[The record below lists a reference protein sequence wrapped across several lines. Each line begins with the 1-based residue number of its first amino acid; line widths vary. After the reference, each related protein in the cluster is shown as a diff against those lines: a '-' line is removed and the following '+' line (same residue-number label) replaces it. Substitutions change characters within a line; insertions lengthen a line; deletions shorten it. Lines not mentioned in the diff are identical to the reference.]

1 MIANQAGMKE
11 IIIMTKTEAQTE
23 NEIFKKAIEKLR
35 KEGLIV
41 DAVGPNGIQTMLTAK
56 GFDQHRLLSLFIQDD
71 GVNPNVI
78 QNEKPKKS
86 GQEKMDSAIK
96 TMVQVGAGISQLMQ
110 GLGNMAGDPV
120 KMDMSQ
126 AGIDLGQGGTKKSKR
141 TYKTKKKRKTRR

>member
-1 MIANQAGMKE
+1 MAIEDYEKE
-11 IIIMTKTEAQTE
+11 IKR
-23 NEIFKKAIEKLR
+23 LR
-35 KEGLIV
+35 KEGYIV
-41 DAVGPNGIQTMLTAK
+41 DAVGPDGLVTMMTEK
-56 GFDQHRLLSLFIQDD
+56 GLNTYNVLSLFISGATNTTQETKDT
-71 GVNPNVI
+71 
-78 QNEKPKKS
+78 KPKKS

-141 TYKTKKKRKTRR
+141 TYNTKKKRKTRR